1 MYLLA
6 WLRWCRVGQQLLER
20 LGPRGREIG
29 RGRSDVVSPHNYDGN
44 DESEAE
50 RFSRLSPQSSAGLV
64 AGSGAGAYRVVRR
77 GR

>member
-1 MYLLA
+1 
-6 WLRWCRVGQQLLER
+6 
-20 LGPRGREIG
+20 
-29 RGRSDVVSPHNYDGN
+29 VSPHNYDGN

-77 GR
+77 GGDGSQSAAAKLWDGPFDAASC